1 MDNEI
6 YEIDEIEEIEES
18 EPIAQPKFVVETTLN
33 ADMQEEA
40 VQVVQSKG
48 VQIFGYIC
56 MGLCVV
62 MFIALL
68 VLFFTTKNSGNL
80 FYAAIMLFALA
91 YMLYSKYVAPKKQ
104 RARWEDG
111 IMRAFGTKELHL
123 TTEFYDFSL
132 MQTMQE
138 DAENMVDAGYSELA
152 ELKETETLFLIR
164 CKNRQWF
171 FLSKKGFRSG
181 DVNAF
186 ASFITE
192 RMGGK

>member
-6 YEIDEIEEIEES
+6 YEVDELEES
-18 EPIAQPKFVVETTLN
+18 EPVAPPKFVVETTLN
-33 ADMQEEA
+33 ADTQAEA

-56 MGLCVV
+56 MGLCAA
-62 MFIALL
+62 MFIALI
-68 VLFFTTKNSGNL
+68 VLFFTMKNSGNL

-91 YMLYSKYVAPKKQ
+91 YMLYTKYVAPKKQ
-104 RARWEDG
+104 RARWEDS
-111 IMRAFGTKELHL
+111 IERTFGTRELHL
-123 TTEFYDFSL
+123 TTEFYDYSL
-132 MQTMQE
+132 MQTMRE
-138 DAENMVDAGYSELA
+138 DEENMVDAGYSELA
-152 ELKETETLFLIR
+152 ELKEKETLFLIR

-171 FLSKKGFRSG
+171 FLSKKGFRTG